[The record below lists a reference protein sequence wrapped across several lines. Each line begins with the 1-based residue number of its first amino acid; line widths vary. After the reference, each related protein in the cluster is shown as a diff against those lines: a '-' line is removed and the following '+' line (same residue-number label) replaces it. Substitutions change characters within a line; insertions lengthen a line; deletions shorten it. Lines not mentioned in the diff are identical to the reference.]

1 MQVIWI
7 ENLKV
12 NIKEFDEDHK
22 RMLRMINEL
31 NSAIQDSA
39 VTGEIEPVEMEIALH
54 RLDNY
59 IRYHCA
65 QEELC
70 MSLTGYPDLQQ
81 HKKEHAKLGALIGD
95 LQGRFRESTNPKD
108 AAEIERF
115 VHEWI
120 IDHIFVTDRKYAS
133 HLHSKGIF

>member
-1 MQVIWI
+1 MRLMWTDHLRVG
-7 ENLKV
+7 
-12 NIKEFDEDHK
+12 IKDFDEDHK
-22 RMLRMINEL
+22 RVLRMINEL
-31 NSAIQDSA
+31 NCAIQDAA
-39 VTGEIEPVEMEIALH
+39 VTGQLEPVEMEIALH

-70 MSLTGYPDLQQ
+70 MTLTGYPDLEQ
-81 HKKEHAKLGALIGD
+81 HKKEHAKLAALIGD
-95 LQGRFRESTNPKD
+95 LQGRCHGSTSPKD

-115 VHEWI
+115 IHEWI
-120 IDHIFVTDRKYAS
+120 IDHIFVTDRRYTA

>member
-1 MQVIWI
+1 MRLMWTD
-7 ENLKV
+7 NLRV
-12 NIKEFDEDHK
+12 GIKDFDEDHK
-22 RMLRMINEL
+22 RVLRMINEL

-39 VTGEIEPVEMEIALH
+39 VTGQIEPVEMEIALH

-59 IRYHCA
+59 TRYHCA

-70 MSLTGYPDLQQ
+70 MTLTAYPDLEQ
-81 HKKEHAKLGALIGD
+81 HKKEHAKLAALIGD
-95 LQGRFRESTNPKD
+95 LQGRCQGSTNPKD

-120 IDHIFVTDRKYAS
+120 IDHIFVTDRRYTA
-133 HLHSKGIF
+133 HLHANGIF